1 MSKPRKTVAD
11 YMVIALSPVL
21 IMALVGSLCF
31 FLVEVF
37 YRGQMIRGVCWV
49 MFWFIIGIVLVS
61 RIAIEK
67 STEHAII
74 YGLGLAVATWLYMM
88 RTQPSYL
95 LGILLLALVWFCA
108 HKLVWDCTLIDEDQ
122 DSSGQG
128 LLQKAAAPQQKPGW
142 LMKPSGGDPD
152 DRQVVPTG
160 SNVVGTRC
168 RASAATVKRNR
179 VVVSAPHSPGRWVVY
194 FSLAALPLFGVGQML
209 LPGDAVAARRT
220 GFIFLALYLA
230 AALGLLVTTSFLG
243 LRRYLRQR
251 YLKMPPAIAVAW
263 LKFGVGVACMVLIG
277 AVFLPRPGANEAW
290 AALRYQIDY
299 QLRRASEY
307 AAPGNPPGQ
316 GRGQA
321 GNETG
326 GKQGSA
332 QKSDQEQPGET
343 QNSAQPNPAPAVSS
357 AQAGNIYN
365 FLRTA
370 FLIAAV
376 LVIGG
381 WIIVRRLMLLEM
393 ARSIIAALAQFFRKL
408 FDLTPSLKPAKKAEP
423 APARA
428 KFSSFAEYKNPFSA
442 GKDRAWPPEQIILY
456 SYEAVQVWAKGQGMA
471 ARPEE
476 TAREF
481 CARLSEHH
489 PELDSQ
495 LGELAR
501 LYAHA
506 AYGTKL
512 PPNCDLEPVRDLWRR
527 LPAAATRTQIP
538 A

>member
-37 YRGQMIRGVCWV
+37 YRGRMIGGVCWV

-67 STEHAII
+67 STEHAVI

-95 LGILLLALVWFCA
+95 LGIVLLAMVWFCA
-108 HKLVWDCTLIDEDQ
+108 HKLVWDCTLIDEEQ

-128 LLQKAAAPQQKPGW
+128 LLQKAAAPQSKPAK
-142 LMKPSGGDPD
+142 KPAG
-152 DRQVVPTG
+152 
-160 SNVVGTRC
+160 
-168 RASAATVKRNR
+168 K
-179 VVVSAPHSPGRWVVY
+179 VSAPHSPGRWVVY

-209 LPGDAVAARRT
+209 LPGNAVAARRA
-220 GFIFLALYLA
+220 GFIFLVLYLA

-263 LKFGVGVACMVLIG
+263 LKFGVGVAFIVLIG

-316 GRGQA
+316 GRGRA

-332 QKSDQEQPGET
+332 QKSGQEQANKQAAGQEKPGE
-343 QNSAQPNPAPAVSS
+343 AQSPSQSNPAPAVSS
-357 AQAGNIYN
+357 AQAGNLYN

-370 FLIAAV
+370 LLIAALV
-376 LVIGG
+376 VIGG
-381 WIIVRRLMLLEM
+381 WIIRRRYMLLEM
-393 ARSIIAALAQFFRKL
+393 ARSILAALAQFFRKL
-408 FDLTPSLKPAKKAEP
+408 FDLTPSRKPAKKTEP

-428 KFSSFAEYKNPFSA
+428 KFSSFAEYRNPFFT
-442 GKDRAWPPEQIILY
+442 GKDYAWPAEQIILY
-456 SYEAVQVWAKGQGMA
+456 SYEAVQVWAKEQGIA

-481 CARLSEHH
+481 CGRLGEQR

-495 LGELAR
+495 LDPLAR

-512 PPNCDLEPVRDLWRR
+512 PPNSDLEPIRELWRR
-527 LPAAATRTQIP
+527 LPPAATQTVDLSRR
-538 A
+538 

>member
-31 FLVEVF
+31 FLIEVF
-37 YRGQMIRGVCWV
+37 YRGQMMGAVCWV

-67 STEHAII
+67 STEHAVI

-95 LGILLLALVWFCA
+95 LGIMLLALVWFCA
-108 HKLVWDCTLIDEDQ
+108 HKLVWDCALIDEEQ
-122 DSSGQG
+122 DSSGRG
-128 LLQKAAAPQQKPGW
+128 LLQKAAPAISSPSPPLEERAGERR
-142 LMKPSGGDPD
+142 SGGS
-152 DRQVVPTG
+152 R
-160 SNVVGTRC
+160 
-168 RASAATVKRNR
+168 K
-179 VVVSAPHSPGRWVVY
+179 VSAPHSPGRWVVY
-194 FSLAALPLFGVGQML
+194 FSLAALPLFGAGQML
-209 LPGDAVAARRT
+209 LPGDAVAERRT

-263 LKFGVGVACMVLIG
+263 LKFGVGVAFIVLIG
-277 AVFLPRPGANEAW
+277 ALFLPRPGANEAW

-299 QLRRASEY
+299 QLRRASEH

-316 GRGQA
+316 GQGRA
-321 GNETG
+321 SNETG
-326 GKQGSA
+326 GKQDSA
-332 QKSDQEQPGET
+332 QKSDQEQGNKPAAGQEKPGET
-343 QNSAQPNPAPAVSS
+343 QNPPQPTPAPTVSS

-370 FLIAAV
+370 LLIAAV

-381 WIIVRRLMLLEM
+381 WIIRRRHLLLEM

-408 FDLTPSLKPAKKAEP
+408 FDLTPSRRPVKKTEP

-428 KFSSFAEYKNPFSA
+428 KFSSFAEYKNPFFT
-442 GKDRAWPPEQIILY
+442 GKDYAWPPEQIILY
-456 SYEAVQVWAKGQGMA
+456 SYEAVQVWAKEQGIA

-481 CARLSEHH
+481 CGRLGEQR

-495 LGELAR
+495 FEQLAC
-501 LYAHA
+501 LYGYA

-512 PPNCDLEPVRDLWRR
+512 PPDCDLEPIRELWRR
-527 LPAAATRTQIP
+527 LPTTANRAVDLSRT
-538 A
+538 